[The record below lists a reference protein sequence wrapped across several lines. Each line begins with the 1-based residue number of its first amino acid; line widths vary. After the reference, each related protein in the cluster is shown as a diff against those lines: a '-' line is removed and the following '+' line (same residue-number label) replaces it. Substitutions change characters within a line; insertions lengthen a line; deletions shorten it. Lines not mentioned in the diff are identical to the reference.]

1 MVLKQTFIINSD
13 LDMRKGK
20 ITGQVA
26 HGAVFYTQIAIE
38 HSSDNAERYNRF
50 VSWRYEDK
58 ELMKKV
64 VLKASKEEIIRLR
77 VILIDKDIWSHLV
90 YDRGMTQIPENSLT
104 CMVIEPLEE
113 EKCDD
118 LFRHLK
124 LL

>member
-20 ITGQVA
+20 IAGQVA